1 MMTRARMAVASLFAS
16 AALLT
21 AVPAASAQVA
31 VQDGLVNV
39 AVGDVTILEDVNVA
53 LAAQVAANICGVK
66 VGPVAVLG
74 RAVDRSGETSTVCTT
89 PQGPVTIRQN

>member
-1 MMTRARMAVASLFAS
+1 MMKRTRMAVASLFAS

-39 AVGDVTILEDVNVA
+39 AIGDVTIL
-53 LAAQVAANICGVK
+53 
-66 VGPVAVLG
+66 
-74 RAVDRSGETSTVCTT
+74 
-89 PQGPVTIRQN
+89 